1 MYSLAGLKSLY
12 YSAQLR
18 ADEDNIMKTVVFFMI
33 FGLVAS
39 AAATEVYTWKD
50 EKGGTVV
57 SDHPPPPNVKTFD
70 QQKIKGNVI
79 QTSEAPYSAQQAA
92 KNFPVTLYITDCG
105 ELCNSARA
113 HLAKR
118 GIPYAEKNPQKA
130 DEVDNFKKLTGGN
143 MEVPLLLVGQLKT
156 IKGYQASEWDAAL
169 DQAGYPSTA
178 VPGAKPVA
186 KPPTGK

>member
-1 MYSLAGLKSLY
+1 
-12 YSAQLR
+12 
-18 ADEDNIMKTVVFFMI
+18 MKTIVFFMI
-33 FGLVAS
+33 FGWIAG
-39 AAATEVYTWKD
+39 AAASEVYTWKD

-57 SDHPPPPNVKTFD
+57 SDRPPPPNVKAFG
-70 QQKIKGNVI
+70 QRKSQANVI
-79 QTSEAPYSAQQAA
+79 QTSDVPYSAQQAA
-92 KNFPVTLYITDCG
+92 KNFPVTLYATDCG
-105 ELCNSARA
+105 EYCNNARA

-118 GIPYAEKNPQKA
+118 GIPYAEKNPQQA
-130 DEVDNFKKLTGGN
+130 EEVDNFKKLSGGG

-178 VPGAKPVA
+178 IPGAKPGT